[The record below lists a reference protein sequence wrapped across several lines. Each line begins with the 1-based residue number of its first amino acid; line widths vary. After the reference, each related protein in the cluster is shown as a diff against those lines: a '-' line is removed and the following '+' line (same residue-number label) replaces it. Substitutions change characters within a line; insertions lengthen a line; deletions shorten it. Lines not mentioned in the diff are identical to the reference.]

1 MGPSQPPF
9 QPQTPQPL
17 AQAPSWRDRIGSLKP
32 TWLAGDSLLADLPDL
47 LRYIVK
53 WALLVAPVGL
63 AVGTACAAFLWSLE
77 KVTTLRWEQPWL
89 LYLLPVAGV
98 LVGLL
103 YHWLG
108 RSVESG
114 SNLIVDE
121 IHEPGGGV
129 PARIVPLVFIG
140 TIVTHICGG
149 SAGREGTAVQMGG
162 GIASAFARVLRFLT
176 PADTRTLLMT
186 GVAGGFGGVFGTP
199 LAGTVFAME
208 VIAIGRMSYE
218 AILPCLIAAVV
229 ADWTCGAW
237 GVGHT
242 PYHIAAFG
250 GANAVHLDWLL
261 LAKVA
266 LAGAAFGL
274 AARFFAELAH
284 GVQHAFKRFVAI
296 PYLRPALGGIGVIG
310 LAWMFGNDALG
321 IGVTHPDAGVVTI
334 VSSFR
339 EGGSHTWSW
348 LLKIVFTVMTISSGF
363 KGGEVT
369 PLFYIGG
376 TLGNVLARPLHAPTD
391 LFAGLGF
398 VAVFAAAAN
407 TPLACTIMA
416 VELFGVG
423 IGPHILYFAVACFVA
438 YFFGGHAG
446 IYLSQRIATP
456 KLHNHDVPPPADL
469 SLRTTRALREP
480 RQARTAYTQ
489 NGVSGTAPGASL
501 LHPDQLDTG
510 VHSMKIQRQHK
521 VVGREVGQLLIYLN
535 ASIKGRSHT
544 GWRKLLGWTPLYREL
559 IAAAKADGILH
570 ATAQNTFHGYSGKQ
584 AIQSHNLET
593 SNPRLTLCVELV
605 DTRAKLEAFVKRHGD
620 LLKDRVM
627 VYKHVEHWNLHDHT
641 LEEQDATPEELDEST
656 QAGDRV

>member
-1 MGPSQPPF
+1 MDPSHTPPSRPRE
-9 QPQTPQPL
+9 QRSP
-17 AQAPSWRDRIGSLKP
+17 WRDRF
-32 TWLAGDSLLADLPDL
+32 WALADGSLLADLPDL

-53 WALLVAPVGL
+53 WALLVVPVGL
-63 AVGTACAAFLWSLE
+63 AVGSACAAFLWSLE
-77 KVTTLRWEQPWL
+77 RVTALRWEQPWL

-108 RSVESG
+108 RSVEGG

-129 PARIVPLVFIG
+129 PSRIAPLVFIG

-162 GIASAFARVLRFLT
+162 GIASAFARTLRFLT
-176 PADTRTLLMT
+176 PADARILLMT

-208 VIAIGRMSYE
+208 VLAIGRMSYE
-218 AILPCLIAAVV
+218 AILPCLIAAIV

-250 GANAVHLDWLL
+250 GAGGPGALHLDWVL

-274 AARFFAELAH
+274 AARLFAELAH
-284 GVQHAFKRFVAI
+284 DVQHAFKRLIKV
-296 PYLRPALGGIGVIG
+296 PYLRPAVGGIGVIG
-310 LAWMFGNDALG
+310 LAWMFGGDSLG
-321 IGVTHPDAGVVTI
+321 IGVTHPDPGVVTI

-339 EGGSHTWSW
+339 EGGAHPWSW

-369 PLFYIGG
+369 PLFYIGAS
-376 TLGNVLARPLHAPTD
+376 LGNVLARPLHAPTD

-423 IGPHILYFAVACFVA
+423 IGPHVVYFAVACFVA

-456 KLHNHDVPPPADL
+456 KLHNHDMPDLASAADISLRDARSVRAAGHRRHSDNGTSTPRPEHVVASSRTPPA
-469 SLRTTRALREP
+469 E
-480 RQARTAYTQ
+480 
-489 NGVSGTAPGASL
+489 GAIAMK
-501 LHPDQLDTG
+501 
-510 VHSMKIQRQHK
+510 VHRQHK
-521 VVGREVGQLLIYLN
+521 VVGREVGQLRIYLN
-535 ASIKGRSHT
+535 SAIRGTPVK
-544 GWRKLLGWTPLYREL
+544 GWRRLLGSTPLYREL
-559 IAAAKADGILH
+559 VAAAKADGILH
-570 ATAQNTFHGYSGKQ
+570 ATAHNTFHGYSGKQ
-584 AIQSHNLET
+584 PIQSDNVET
-593 SNPRLTLCVELV
+593 GNPRLTLCVELV
-605 DTRAKLEAFVKRHGD
+605 DTRAKLEAFVKHHGD

-627 VYKHVEHWNLHDHT
+627 VYKHVEHWDLHEHT
-641 LEEQDATPEELDEST
+641 LDERDATPQELEAES
-656 QAGDRV
+656 AAEDA